1 MHSYIK
7 YISNEGNCQLNIGIT
22 EYFFWLWHNAM
33 LLEDTDASEEHTA
46 CIFRVE
52 ACMVKIQFDYMGS
65 LEG

>member
-1 MHSYIK
+1 
-7 YISNEGNCQLNIGIT
+7 
-22 EYFFWLWHNAM
+22 M